1 MDNNINRNLDAL
13 DLMTVLLSYLS
24 LHNYEQEQKQNQKL
38 DAIIYDMERKL
49 EYQDALLEK
58 ILRKV
63 EDLSNGR

>member
-1 MDNNINRNLDAL
+1 MNNNGQRNIDAL
-13 DLMTVLLSYLS
+13 DLVAALLSYIS

-49 EYQDALLEK
+49 EYQNKLLEE

-63 EDLSNGR
+63 DKNED

>member
-1 MDNNINRNLDAL
+1 MNSNEQRNIDAL
-13 DLMTVLLSYLS
+13 DLMTVLLSYIS

-49 EYQDALLEK
+49 EYQNELLEK

-63 EDLSNGR
+63 DKNED

>member
-1 MDNNINRNLDAL
+1 MNSNEQRNIDAL
-13 DLMTVLLSYLS
+13 DLMTVLLSYIS

-49 EYQDALLEK
+49 EYQNELLEK

-63 EDLSNGR
+63 DKNEN

>member
-1 MDNNINRNLDAL
+1 MNNNGQRNIDAL
-13 DLMTVLLSYLS
+13 DLMAVLLSYIS

-49 EYQDALLEK
+49 EYQNELLEK

-63 EDLSNGR
+63 DKNED

>member
-1 MDNNINRNLDAL
+1 MNNNGQRNIDAL
-13 DLMTVLLSYLS
+13 DLMAALLSYIS

-49 EYQDALLEK
+49 EYQNELLEK

-63 EDLSNGR
+63 DKNED

>member
-1 MDNNINRNLDAL
+1 MNNNGQRNIDAL
-13 DLMTVLLSYLS
+13 DLMTVLLSYIS

-49 EYQDALLEK
+49 EYQNELLEK

-63 EDLSNGR
+63 DKNED

>member
-1 MDNNINRNLDAL
+1 MNSNGKRNIDAL
-13 DLMTVLLSYLS
+13 DLMTVLLSYIS

-49 EYQDALLEK
+49 EYQNELLEK

-63 EDLSNGR
+63 DKNED

>member
-1 MDNNINRNLDAL
+1 MNSNGQRNIDAL
-13 DLMTVLLSYLS
+13 DLMAALLSYIS

-49 EYQDALLEK
+49 EYQNKLLEE

-63 EDLSNGR
+63 DKNED

>member
-1 MDNNINRNLDAL
+1 MNNNGQRNIDAL
-13 DLMTVLLSYLS
+13 DLMAALLSYIS

-49 EYQDALLEK
+49 EYQNKLLEE

-63 EDLSNGR
+63 DKNED

>member
-1 MDNNINRNLDAL
+1 MNSDGQRNIDAL
-13 DLMTVLLSYLS
+13 DLMAALLSYIS

-49 EYQDALLEK
+49 EYQNELLEE

-63 EDLSNGR
+63 DKNED

>member
-1 MDNNINRNLDAL
+1 MNNNGQRNIDAL
-13 DLMTVLLSYLS
+13 DLMAALLSYIS

-49 EYQDALLEK
+49 EYQNKLLEK

-63 EDLSNGR
+63 DKNED

>member
-1 MDNNINRNLDAL
+1 MNNNGQRNIDAL
-13 DLMTVLLSYLS
+13 DLMAALLSYIS

-49 EYQDALLEK
+49 EYQNELLEE

-63 EDLSNGR
+63 DKNED

>member
-1 MDNNINRNLDAL
+1 MNSNEQRNIDAL
-13 DLMTVLLSYLS
+13 DLMTVLLSYIS

-49 EYQDALLEK
+49 EYQNELLEE

-63 EDLSNGR
+63 DKNED